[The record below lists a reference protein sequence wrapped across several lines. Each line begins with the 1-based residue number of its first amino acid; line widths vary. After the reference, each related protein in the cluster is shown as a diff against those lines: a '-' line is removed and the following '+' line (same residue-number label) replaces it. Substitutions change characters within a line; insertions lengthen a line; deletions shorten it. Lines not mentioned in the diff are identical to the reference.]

1 MNYIESG
8 AGSLIP
14 FVWVSC
20 MEEGSRKKEVGE
32 GMACASREGGNPLF
46 FFCPGFHLLYVWAV
60 PHPSEGLEPSHRACS
75 VVFFL
80 KTEHAL

>member
-32 GMACASREGGNPLF
+32 GMACASREGGNTLF
-46 FFCPGFHLLYVWAV
+46 FLSRVPLAV
-60 PHPSEGLEPSHRACS
+60 CLGCS
-75 VVFFL
+75 PPTRGVGALSQCMQCVFFL